1 VSEVAGFVP
10 ALSAAKPPLF
20 QPLRLARRPESTSQ
34 GTDMVSITEG
44 PKPLPATLSQLRRAL
59 GFALPY
65 RLTIMTI
72 LLLTLAVAVVSAV
85 EPLVMKYIVDGL
97 AAEGGLSVVWVGLA
111 FLAILA
117 ICRDGAGGVSNWL
130 TWRIRV
136 RLQYALLE
144 ATVGRLH
151 RMPLKMQRSEGV
163 GAILTKLDRSIQ
175 GFVAAVTQLLFSV
188 LPAVVFLIMAL
199 IIMFDLEWR
208 LALLVLVFAPLPAL
222 LAAMAAP
229 EQTRRERNMLD
240 RWAQIYSRF
249 NEVLAG
255 LVTVRSF
262 AMEEA
267 EKERFLKG
275 VNEANRVV
283 ERGVATD
290 TAFGTASNLVV
301 AIARI
306 AVVGVGGALIVRGQM
321 TIGTLIAFL
330 GYVGGL
336 FGPVQGLSA
345 TYQSLQRAT
354 VSLGQIFSI
363 LDLQEHLGDSPDARD
378 LHAVRGDVEFGNV
391 HFSYGPAE
399 RPLLNGISLEVSAG
413 ETLAVVG
420 PSGSGKTTL
429 MALLMRFYDPDSG
442 AVLLDGQD
450 LRTLK
455 QSSLRRHIGVVLQDP
470 LLFNDTVR
478 ANIAYARP
486 DASQAEI
493 ERAARAACAHDFIRL
508 LPEGYETMVGERGT
522 RLSPGERQRIS
533 IARALVKQPS
543 IVVLDEATAS
553 LDAESEAAVQAALS
567 TLITNRTT
575 FVIAHRL
582 STVVTADRIVVL
594 QNGRITESG
603 SHEQLI
609 GSGGYYA
616 QLVRQQT
623 RGLIRNEGE

>member
-1 VSEVAGFVP
+1 MPFTLDGSKP
-10 ALSAAKPPLF
+10 A
-20 QPLRLARRPESTSQ
+20 
-34 GTDMVSITEG
+34 
-44 PKPLPATLSQLRRAL
+44 PATRHQLRRAL
-59 GFALPY
+59 TFTVPH
-65 RLTIMTI
+65 RLTIITI
-72 LLLTLAVAVVSAV
+72 LLLTLAVSVVSAI

-97 AAEGGLSVVWVGLA
+97 AAEGGMEVVWLGLV

-117 ICRDGAGGVSNWL
+117 LCRDGAGGTSNWL

-163 GAILTKLDRSIQ
+163 GAILTRLDRSIQ

-188 LPAVVFLIMAL
+188 LPALLFLIMA
-199 IIMFDLEWR
+199 IVIMVDLEWR
-208 LALLVLVFAPLPAL
+208 LALLVLVFAPLPAI

-306 AVVGVGGALIVRGQM
+306 AVVGVGGAFIVRGQM
-321 TIGTLIAFL
+321 TVGTLIAFL

-345 TYQSLQRAT
+345 TYQALQRAT

-378 LHAVRGDVEFGNV
+378 VEAVRGDVEFV
-391 HFSYGPAE
+391 DVQFSYGPAE
-399 RPLLNGISLEVSAG
+399 RPLLNGISVKVAAG
-413 ETLAVVG
+413 ETVAIVG

-442 AVLLDGQD
+442 TVLLDGQD

-455 QSSLRRHIGVVLQDP
+455 QGSLRRHIGVVLQDP
-470 LLFNDTVR
+470 LLFNDTVG
-478 ANIAYARP
+478 ANIAYGRP
-486 DASQAEI
+486 EATQEEI
-493 ERAARAACAHDFIRL
+493 EEAARAASAHEFIML
-508 LPEGYETMVGERGT
+508 LPEGYETMAGERGA
-522 RLSPGERQRIS
+522 RLSTGERQRIS

-553 LDAESEAAVQAALS
+553 LDAESEASVQDALD
-567 TLITNRTT
+567 TLIARRTT

-582 STVVTADRIVVL
+582 STVVSADRILVL
-594 QNGRITESG
+594 QNGQITESG